1 MSILEVCIYIHI
13 LEYIYIYIYIYI
25 GGMVRVSCIHLL
37 R

>member
-13 LEYIYIYIYIYI
+13 LEYIYIYIYI